1 MVMRRKKKKA
11 VEDAFS
17 RAGEEAEDK
26 KDDA

>member
-17 RAGEEAEDK
+17 RVGEEAKVKE
-26 KDDA
+26 DDA